1 MTEQSAS
8 NAKVSNYYYNA
19 APRPFLRKAFL
30 VHPDKNI
37 DLIAEQI
44 SGQGMHS

>member
-8 NAKVSNYYYNA
+8 NAKVSNYYYKRGP
-19 APRPFLRKAFL
+19 APFPKKAFL
-30 VHPDKNI
+30 VHQDKNI